1 MKIAM
6 FEGYRKHPRRK
17 RRYGAHRKSRHG
29 RKHYRGASPK
39 QMAARRK
46 FKAAIESCRL
56 QKGKAKFKCVSRYFK
71 THKS

>member
-17 RRYGAHRKSRHG
+17 RRYGSHKRRRS
-29 RKHYRGASPK
+29 YRGASPK

-46 FKAAIESCRL
+46 FKAAIQSCKA